1 MIIFLVGILEM
12 VIVTVWTKVV
22 TRTQVLASGLVTVVN
37 ILIWYY
43 VLETV
48 LNNIDRFSV
57 ILEYAFGCAIGA
69 MIGTYYFSRDEKAT
83 EAKRRRINKATQAAD
98 NSLRTEETYVS

>member
-22 TRTQVLASGLVTVVN
+22 TKTQVLASGLVTVIN
-37 ILIWYY
+37 IMIWYY

-57 ILEYAFGCAIGA
+57 IMEYAFGCAIGT
-69 MIGTYYFSRDEKAT
+69 MLGTYYFSRDEKRAARR
-83 EAKRRRINKATQAAD
+83 AKVNSKTAD